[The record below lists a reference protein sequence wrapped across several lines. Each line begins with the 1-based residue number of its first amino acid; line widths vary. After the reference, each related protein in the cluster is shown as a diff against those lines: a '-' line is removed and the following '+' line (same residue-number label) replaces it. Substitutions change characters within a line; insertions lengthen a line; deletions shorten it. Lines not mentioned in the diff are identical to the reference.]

1 MKYNFYYVKRER
13 GLQAFSGGI
22 AVPDQARGR
31 TIFISDIHGH
41 LRPFARLLKVVDY
54 RPDRDQLVLIGDYIS
69 GGPDSLGVLRRVRQ
83 LCADGAVALRGNH
96 EEAVVRWMRGG
107 MKPLGPRRDPLYR
120 AIAEDAS
127 LASFLRALPY
137 AWEGERWVAV
147 HAGIDPEKADW
158 RQTAKRD
165 LLTIRERFYTR
176 PHRVG
181 KLVVFGHTPCMM
193 LHGTHD
199 VWYGSDKVGI
209 DGGARHGG
217 QVNALVDEGGALT
230 STAEPV

>member
-1 MKYNFYYVKRER
+1 MSSTS
-13 GLQAFSGGI
+13 A
-22 AVPDQARGR
+22 AMR

-41 LRPFARLLKVVDY
+41 LRPFQRLLARLRY
-54 RPDRDQLVLIGDYIS
+54 RPDQDQLVLLGDYIS
-69 GGPDSLGVLRRVRQ
+69 GGPDSVGVLQYVRS
-83 LCADGAVALRGNH
+83 LCAGGAVALRGNH
-96 EEAVVRWMRGG
+96 EEAFLGWMRGG
-107 MKPLGPRRDPLYR
+107 QKPLGPVRGSLYR
-120 AIAEDAS
+120 AIAADTA
-127 LASFLRALPY
+127 LADFLSTLPY
-137 AWEGERWVAV
+137 TWEGERWLAV
-147 HAGIDPEKADW
+147 HAGIDPDKPDW

-165 LLTIRERFYTR
+165 LLTIRERFYAR

-181 KLVVFGHTPCMM
+181 KLVVFGHTPCIV

-217 QVNALVDEGGALT
+217 QVNALVDAGGALT

>member
-1 MKYNFYYVKRER
+1 MPSTPPE
-13 GLQAFSGGI
+13 
-22 AVPDQARGR
+22 R

-41 LRPFARLLKVVDY
+41 LRPFARLLERLGY
-54 RPDRDQLVLIGDYIS
+54 RPDRDQLVLVGDYIS
-69 GGPDSLGVLRRVRQ
+69 GGPDSLGVLRLVRN
-83 LCADGAVALRGNH
+83 LCSEGAVALRGNH
-96 EEAVVRWMRGG
+96 EEAVVNWMRRG
-107 MKPLGPRRDPLYR
+107 MKPLGPVRDSLYR
-120 AIAEDAS
+120 AIAADAS
-127 LASFLRALPY
+127 LAAFLPSLPY

-147 HAGIDPEKADW
+147 HAGIDPEKPDW

-165 LLTIRERFYTR
+165 LLTIRERFYAR

-181 KLVVFGHTPCMM
+181 KLVVFGHTPCVV

-217 QVNALVDEGGALT
+217 QVNALVDAGGALT